1 MYSFGNSREPTL
13 ILSDFMIN
21 CKFYCLFKELST
33 NKNLPLLLHNQ
44 QKQALALNSY

>member
-44 QKQALALNSY
+44 QKQVLALNSY